1 MILRYRGSRPMDL
14 HAPPMRPNRCQP
26 SACRAA
32 IADALGPAI
41 ADEVITASGVAALPS
56 ALPGGPR
63 DLAALTDE
71 LRPFVA
77 LHRELLLRCDHAA
90 ALAITRRAIID
101 SGMVSHGAAQES
113 QQDAAPAP
121 GEPLVLTSPPP
132 AGFRVPLAALQPG
145 FEAAMRSFSC
155 QGELLSYTDEL
166 VRFTITSCNW
176 CRAMEDLGAPEL
188 ITFFCETD
196 ERFMDHHPTHTLIR
210 PTAIGLGH
218 ARCDFQFVR
227 RGRDKLTD

>member
-1 MILRYRGSRPMDL
+1 MIRRAERGPPMDP
-14 HAPPMRPNRCQP
+14 HPPPMRPNRCQP

-32 IADALGPAI
+32 IAEALSPAL
-41 ADEVITASGVAALPS
+41 ADSVLTASGVADLPS

-63 DLAALTDE
+63 DLAALTAE

-77 LHRELLLRCDHAA
+77 LHRELLLRCDHAT

-101 SGMVSHGAAQES
+101 SGIVSHGAAQES
-113 QQDAAPAP
+113 HQDAAPAP
-121 GEPLVLTSPPP
+121 GDPLVLTSPPP
-132 AGFRVPLAALQPG
+132 AGFSAPLAALQPG
-145 FEAAMRSFSC
+145 FETSMRSFSC

-188 ITFFCETD
+188 IAFFCETD

-227 RGRDKLTD
+227 RGRDKVTD